1 MFILEIKYKK
11 ISNEERHI
19 LDNIEESCY
28 KTMESAIKHI
38 GESCTPL
45 TKTLSPNVANIQMHL
60 NVFEDRSKNDI
71 ELANSGIVNY
81 NLCLN
86 AETEHAHTECDSSY
100 TIICV
105 PNQEAN
111 RQAKKIKN
119 SGSFEFVVSHEET
132 IVIPMEIGTII
143 TYSGYLLTH
152 RQQIRKKDSEVPL
165 FVNLVSYNS
174 KRLFENMLE
183 SFRRYL
189 HTD

>member
-1 MFILEIKYKK
+1 MGTKPSSVPRKIKYFSPFPVNTQYLHTPVPRKTK
-11 ISNEERHI
+11 IFPSWSVKYSVFKGKQTGKE
-19 LDNIEESCY
+19 
-28 KTMESAIKHI
+28 K
-38 GESCTPL
+38 
-45 TKTLSPNVANIQMHL
+45 NVL
-60 NVFEDRSKNDI
+60 EVPFWLVR
-71 ELANSGIVNY
+71 SGIVNY

-86 AETEHAHTECDSSY
+86 AETEHAHTECDSSF

-105 PNQEAN
+105 PNQEVN
-111 RQAKKIKN
+111 RKAKKIKN

-152 RQQIRKKDSEVPL
+152 RQQIRNKDSEVPP

-189 HTD
+189 HSD